1 MEFNYKLKNG
11 NNALDELKQEKE
23 INQSI
28 CYLFGANKK
37 MKDSIE
43 RIENAFSS
51 GDFEK
56 VIMHLSFLEDSTK
69 FLMHAIKL
77 LMPVMIEHKDE
88 IEADKKK
95 VNQERSVEE

>member
-1 MEFNYKLKNG
+1 
-11 NNALDELKQEKE
+11 
-23 INQSI
+23 
-28 CYLFGANKK
+28 

-77 LMPVMIEHKDE
+77 LMPVMAEHKDE
-88 IEADKKK
+88 IEVDKKK